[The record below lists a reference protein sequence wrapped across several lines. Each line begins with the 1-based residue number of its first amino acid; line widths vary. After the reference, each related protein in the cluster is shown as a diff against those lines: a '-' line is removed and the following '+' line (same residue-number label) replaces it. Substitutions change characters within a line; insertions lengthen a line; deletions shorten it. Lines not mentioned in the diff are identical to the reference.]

1 MYLPSA
7 LPEVVDLCLN
17 STLRSASPRTEPI
30 MSRPLQAR
38 INLSALQSNLAV
50 AKQHAPH
57 SRIMA
62 VIKANGYGHGL
73 LRVARSLAGADGFA
87 VIELNDAVALRD
99 AGLQQ
104 KILLLNGYYGV
115 EELPVIAAH
124 GLAVVIHNQEQLDM
138 LATAPLPVKLEVFLK
153 FNTGMNRLGFRPEA
167 ANAVLAQLK
176 NNKQVGGI
184 TLMTHFAFADVK
196 EGIAE
201 QLEQFNRIAAR
212 ANMPQSLANSA
223 ALLRYPESHA
233 DWVRPGIML
242 YGSSPFAETS
252 AKQLGLRPVMTLQ
265 SQIIATQ
272 DLQPGDKVGYTGV
285 FTAEKRMTIGIV
297 ACGYADGYP
306 RHARSGTPVCVEG
319 KITRTLGRIAMDML
333 CVDLSGIPDAAVGT
347 PVTLWGEGN
356 PIEDVAKAA
365 GTVSYEL
372 FTKLNSRVP
381 VIETHG

>member
-1 MYLPSA
+1 MYLPPA
-7 LPEVVDLCLN
+7 LPEAVDLCLN
-17 STLRSASPRTEPI
+17 STLRSAFPRTEPI

-38 INLSALQSNLAV
+38 INLSALQNNLAV
-50 AKQHAPH
+50 ARQHAPK

-73 LRVARSLAGADGFA
+73 LRMARALADADGFA
-87 VIELNDAVALRD
+87 VIELNDAVALRET
-99 AGLQQ
+99 GLQQ
-104 KILLLNGYYGV
+104 KILLLNGYYSV

-138 LATAPLPVKLEVFLK
+138 LAAAPLPVKLEVFLK

-167 ANAVLAQLK
+167 ANAVLEQLK
-176 NNKQVGGI
+176 NSRQVGGI

-212 ANMPQSLANSA
+212 ANMSQSLANSA

-242 YGSSPFAETS
+242 YGSSPYDDVGARE
-252 AKQLGLRPVMTLQ
+252 LGLQPVMTLA
-265 SQIIATQ
+265 SRIIAKQ
-272 DLQPGDKVGYTGV
+272 ELQAGERVGYTGV
-285 FTAEKRMTIGIV
+285 FTAEKQMTIGIV

-306 RHARSGTPVCVEG
+306 RHARTGTPVNVNG

-333 CVDLSGIPDAAVGT
+333 CVDLSEIPDAAVGT